1 MSGKPNNQV
10 SNMVKQAEKADL
22 ARVAA
27 LAALL
32 WPEHTPQEL
41 AALLAQQ
48 QANGAQFFVLYQMDE
63 PAGFAQ
69 CSLRRDY
76 VEGTASSPVGYLEG
90 LFVKQEYRRR
100 GGAKALL
107 AACEQWAREQGCTE
121 FASDCELENRASQRF
136 HRSAGFRETNRIV
149 CFAKKL

>member
-1 MSGKPNNQV
+1 
-10 SNMVKQAEKADL
+10 MVKKVENTDL
-22 ARVAA
+22 GAAAA

-41 AALLAQQ
+41 AALLIQQ
-48 QANGAQFFVLYQMDE
+48 QANGAQCFVLYQQDE

-90 LFVKQEYRRR
+90 LFVKEEYRRR

-121 FASDCELENRASQRF
+121 FASDCELANCASQRF
-136 HRSAGFRETNRIV
+136 HRSAGFREANRIV